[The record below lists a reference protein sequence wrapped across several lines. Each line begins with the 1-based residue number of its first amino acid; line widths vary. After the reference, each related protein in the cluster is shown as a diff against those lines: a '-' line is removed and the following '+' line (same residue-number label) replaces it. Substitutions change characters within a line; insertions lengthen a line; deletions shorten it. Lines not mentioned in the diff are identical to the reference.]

1 MQNAID
7 KKGLRR
13 EEFEETR
20 EKVEVQALS
29 VKGSVEYM
37 HSISNLAL

>member
-20 EKVEVQALS
+20 EKVVQALS

-37 HSISNLAL
+37 LSLIHI